1 MSTEIK
7 TLNGWTDF
15 ADRTGRTGIYDYL
28 RKGDIVEENLV
39 DYFMNVMPPRAMSYG
54 CLQVGEPHSHYRT
67 IVISGVIFH
76 SSSDVCLIDIWISAV
91 SRYNRHKKSHC
102 SCSHFMPDRVDSRL
116 QQSAMPLKDIQSQ
129 HLYM

>member
-54 CLQVGEPHSHYRT
+54 YLQVGEPHSHVY
-67 IVISGVIFH
+67 
-76 SSSDVCLIDIWISAV
+76 DIG
-91 SRYNRHKKSHC
+91 R
-102 SCSHFMPDRVDSRL
+102 RL
-116 QQSAMPLKDIQSQ
+116 KAT
-129 HLYM
+129 YMTFAEYDGK